1 MLASTDDQTGN
12 PYEDYDHY
20 TFYGAGDVPSIA
32 EHAYEMIYGSPEE
45 ALSSTTG

>member
-20 TFYGAGDVPSIA
+20 TFYSADEVPSIA
-32 EHAYEMIYGSPEE
+32 EHAFLMTNGVVGELGAVP
-45 ALSSTTG
+45 